1 MEFFNRTDELAALE
15 GRWARGKGEFYV
27 VWGRRRVGKT
37 ELLSHFLDGKRGFL
51 FEATEGLEPDHLADF
66 SRLLAEKT
74 GKRIYELQPLTNW
87 PAALAALDEFVKDG
101 PAVVVLDEFQW
112 IARATPDMGSQLN
125 KWWREHGRHESTFLI
140 LSGSEVSFFEREVL
154 TGTMFGRRTGQQQ
167 LAPFQYRDAALF
179 LPEWSPED
187 KIRAYAVCGGMP
199 YYLEQFDP
207 AQTLEENILR
217 AIFYRD
223 GVLREEARL
232 LLHEEL
238 PGPARYFSILRAIAN
253 GETRVNEI
261 VQRTKL
267 SENIVSDA
275 LKLLQSLYL
284 VQRRYPVTVA
294 NPDRTKLTYYEIT
307 DGYIRF
313 YFRFVAPYED
323 RLQSNAHAERHLRD
337 TVMPQL
343 DHFVSMPA
351 FENVARQYIQ
361 SVETPAAVGPWWG
374 SVQVAAR
381 KTEMRKLDAVAID
394 GDGTVTAIGTCTWTN
409 EVVGT
414 DEDSLITMLIPYV
427 PKADPNVR
435 RYFFSRSGF
444 SDALRKLSEQEPD
457 RYKLVTPTDLFA

>member
-1 MEFFNRTDELAALE
+1 MDFINRTDELHALE
-15 GRWARGKGEFYV
+15 SRWTRGRGEFYV

-37 ELLSHFLDGKRGFL
+37 ELLSHFLDGKRGLL

-74 GKRIYELQPLTNW
+74 GKRIYDLQPLTNW
-87 PAALAALDEFVKDG
+87 PAALAALDEFVAEG

-112 IARATPDMGSQLN
+112 IARATPDVGSQLN
-125 KWWREHGRHESTFLI
+125 KWWREHGRDTPIFLI

-167 LAPFQYRDAALF
+167 LAPFNYRDASLF
-179 LPEWSPED
+179 FPNWSAED

-207 AQTLEENILR
+207 ALPLEENILR

-223 GVLREEARL
+223 GVLHEEARL

-238 PGPARYFSILRAIAN
+238 PEPARYFSILRAIAS
-253 GETRVNEI
+253 GDTRVNEI

-267 SENIVSDA
+267 SENIVAGA

-307 DGYIRF
+307 DGYLRF
-313 YFRFVAPYED
+313 YFRFVLPYED
-323 RLQSNAHAERHLRD
+323 RLQSNASAERHLRD
-337 TVMPQL
+337 TVIPQL

-361 SVETPAAVGPWWG
+361 SVEQPAAVGPWWG
-374 SVQVAAR
+374 SVQIAPR
-381 KTEMRKLDAVAID
+381 KSEMRELDAVAID
-394 GDGTVTAIGTCTWTN
+394 GDGSVTAIGTCKWKNDVT
-409 EVVGT
+409 GA
-414 DEDSLITMLIPYV
+414 DEDALITRLIPYV
-427 PKADPNVR
+427 PKAESDVK

-444 SDALRKLSEQEPD
+444 SNGLRKLSEEEPD
-457 RYKLVTPTDLFA
+457 RYKLLEPGDLF

>member
-1 MEFFNRTDELAALE
+1 MDFFNRTDELHALE
-15 GRWARGKGEFYV
+15 SRWTRGRGEFYV

-37 ELLSHFLDGKRGFL
+37 ELLSHFLDGKRGLL

-74 GKRIYELQPLTNW
+74 GKRIYDLQPLTNW
-87 PAALAALDEFVKDG
+87 PAALAALDEFVAEG

-112 IARATPDMGSQLN
+112 IARATPDIGSQLN
-125 KWWREHGRHESTFLI
+125 KWWREHARDTPIFLI

-167 LAPFQYRDAALF
+167 LAPFNYRDASLF
-179 LPEWSPED
+179 FPNWSAED

-207 AQTLEENILR
+207 ALSLEENILR

-223 GVLREEARL
+223 GVLHEEARL

-238 PGPARYFSILRAIAN
+238 PEPARYFSILRAIAN
-253 GETRVNEI
+253 GATRVNEI

-267 SENIVSDA
+267 SENIVADA

-307 DGYIRF
+307 DGYLRF
-313 YFRFVAPYED
+313 YFRFVLPYED
-323 RLQSNAHAERHLRD
+323 RLQSNTDAERHLRD

-351 FENVARQYIQ
+351 FENVARHYIQ
-361 SVETPAAVGPWWG
+361 SVEQPAAVGPWWG
-374 SVQVAAR
+374 SVQVAPR
-381 KTEMRKLDAVAID
+381 KTEMRELDAVAID
-394 GDGTVTAIGTCTWTN
+394 GDGSVTAIGTCKWKN
-409 EVVGT
+409 EMTGT
-414 DEDSLITMLIPYV
+414 DEDALITKLIPYV
-427 PKADPNVR
+427 PKAEADVK

-444 SDALRKLSEQEPD
+444 SSGLKKLAEGEPE
-457 RYKLVTPTDLFA
+457 RYKLLEPADLF